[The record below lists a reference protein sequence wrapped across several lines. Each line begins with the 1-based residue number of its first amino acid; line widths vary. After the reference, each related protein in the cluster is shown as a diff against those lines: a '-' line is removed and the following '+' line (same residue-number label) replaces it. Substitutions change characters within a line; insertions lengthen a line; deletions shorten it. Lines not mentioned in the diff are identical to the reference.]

1 MSILP
6 NIATTF
12 IKHSWHIMDHPHDS
26 TCSDTGTSSAKRILL
41 ANAKGGCG
49 KTTLAI
55 NLASYYAK
63 RGIGTALIDTDP
75 QNSSSHWLAR
85 RPDTLPTIHGISAF
99 KKPPRGT
106 TRNWMMKI
114 PRDVRR
120 IIVDTPAGLHG
131 HELSEQLKLADLVI
145 IPVLPSVIDTDAA
158 RDFIETITNHLY
170 FRDSNKQLLVLA
182 NRTRQ
187 NTRAMY
193 RLNSFLVRQELPML
207 GTIRDT
213 QNYIFGTEKGLGI
226 VDLPTNRNQQDL
238 NDWNALVATLEMKLH
253 QQAFTSKQKTQT
265 PQSRKFNQSVYT
277 MS

>member
-12 IKHSWHIMDHPHDS
+12 AKGSWHIMDQPHNS
-26 TCSDTGTSSAKRILL
+26 TCPDTGTRSAKRILL

-85 RPDTLPTIHGISAF
+85 RADSLPTIHGISAF

-131 HELSEQLKLADLVI
+131 HELSEQLKLADLVV
-145 IPVLPSVIDTDAA
+145 IPVLPSLIDTDAA
-158 RDFIETITNHLY
+158 RDFIDTITNHLY
-170 FRDSNKQLLVLA
+170 FRDSSKQLLVLA

-213 QNYIFGTEKGLGI
+213 QNYVSGAEKGLGI
-226 VDLPTNRNQQDL
+226 VDLPASRNQQDL
-238 NDWNALVATLEMKLH
+238 NDWNTLVAALEMKLH
-253 QQAFTSKQKTQT
+253 QQTKTPTS
-265 PQSRKFNQSVYT
+265 QSRNFNQAVYT

>member
-1 MSILP
+1 MNHP
-6 NIATTF
+6 N
-12 IKHSWHIMDHPHDS
+12 DS
-26 TCSDTGTSSAKRILL
+26 ALSDTSTNSGKRILL

-49 KTTLAI
+49 KTTLAV

-63 RGIGTALIDTDP
+63 RGINTALIDTDP

-85 RPDTLPTIHGISAF
+85 RPETMPKIHGISAF

-158 RDFIETITNHLY
+158 KDFIQTITNHLY
-170 FRDSNKQLLVLA
+170 FRDTSKQLLVLA

-213 QNYIFGTEKGLGI
+213 QNYVFGTEKGLGI
-226 VDLPTNRNQQDL
+226 VDLPTNRNEQDI
-238 NDWNALVATLEMKLH
+238 NDWNALVAALEMKLH
-253 QQAFTSKQKTQT
+253 QQTKTSES
-265 PQSRKFNQSVYT
+265 QSRKVNQSVYT